1 MTKALSEPAAAAT
14 SLPPPPIAEAPPKA
28 PGSAL
33 LRWIVLVLFLA
44 SLYLPLAFF
53 ADDRYWLP
61 LFARYMA
68 IALFALSVDI
78 IWGYTG
84 LLSLGQG
91 LYFGIGAYAIAY
103 SLKLQR
109 AATDMGK
116 PLAVI
121 PDMALP
127 DFMLWCRLPAVPGWI
142 APLINIWTAI
152 AVAIILPMLVAYFFG
167 LLTFRRGIKGVYFS
181 LITQALVLAVFTLV
195 VNQQPYTGGVV
206 GMPNLPSLELFG
218 QKFLMVP
225 LYLLV
230 TTLLVVCFV
239 GTFVILN
246 GKLGKLLTAIRDNEN
261 RVKALGY
268 NTAMYKTFA
277 YVLAGTMAGL
287 AGGLYVAAQRTVG
300 PESFGVAFSIEVVVL
315 VAVGGRGTLYGA
327 VIGAVLVHYLNTYI
341 SAEYTEAWPI
351 ILGSLFIF
359 VTLLLPEGIV
369 GWLSKFPER
378 VGKVIQRRKAAA
390 ATGGG

>member
-1 MTKALSEPAAAAT
+1 MTKSLTEPAAPAVA
-14 SLPPPPIAEAPPKA
+14 LPPLPPAEAPARA
-28 PGSAL
+28 PGYPA
-33 LRWIVLVLFLA
+33 LRWVVLVLFLA
-44 SLYLPLAFF
+44 SLYLPVFF
-53 ADDRYWLP
+53 YGDDKYWLP

-68 IALFALSVDI
+68 IALFALSVDL

-116 PLAVI
+116 PLEVI

-127 DFMLWCRLPAVPGWI
+127 DFMLWCRLPEVPGWI

-152 AVAIILPMLVAYFFG
+152 AVAVIVPTIVAYLFG
-167 LLTFRRGIKGVYFS
+167 LITFRRGIKGVYFS

-206 GMPNLPSLELFG
+206 GMPNLPPLDLLG
-218 QKFLMVP
+218 QKFMMVP
-225 LYLLV
+225 LYLLIT
-230 TTLLVVCFV
+230 TTLVICFIGSFVV
-239 GTFVILN
+239 LN

-277 YVLAGTMAGL
+277 YVVAGTMAGL
-287 AGGLYVAAQRTVG
+287 AGALYVAAQRTVG

-327 VIGAVLVHYLNTYI
+327 VIGAVLVHYANTFI
-341 SAEYTEAWPI
+341 SEIYTEAWPI
-351 ILGSLFIF
+351 ILGGLFVF

-369 GWLSKFPER
+369 GWLAKLPDR
-378 VGKVIQRRKAAA
+378 IAKLTRRDKSPA
-390 ATGGG
+390 ATGGV